1 MRNYRFPFWEY
12 AAEMAAFQAK
22 AVAEASWVAALAEMT
37 TDGEVGNL
45 GRLAPGTKPS
55 RGDDALTSDDVAGK
69 GAAQL
74 YSVGDQGLISRRT
87 HTSGEAQ

>member
-1 MRNYRFPFWEY
+1 
-12 AAEMAAFQAK
+12 MAAFQAK

-37 TDGEVGNL
+37 TDGEVANL
-45 GRLAPGTKPS
+45 GRLARGTKPS
-55 RGDDALTSDDVAGK
+55 MGDDALTSANAAGK